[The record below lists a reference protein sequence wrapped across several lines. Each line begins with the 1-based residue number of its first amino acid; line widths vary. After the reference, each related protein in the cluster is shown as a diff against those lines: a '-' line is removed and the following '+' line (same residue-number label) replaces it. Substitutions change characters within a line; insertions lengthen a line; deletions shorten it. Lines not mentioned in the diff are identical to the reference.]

1 MVDVQKLR
9 DQRANI
15 WEQAKS
21 LLDAGLNTA
30 EERESYDRM
39 EADLDQRDEDIER
52 AERASSREQNYSR
65 VDRPGVLFREADR
78 DQDGEAK
85 EISAAFGNFV
95 RNGIAEME
103 TDQRNIMR
111 ARFMTDPAIK
121 NAAGVGSGSAGGY
134 AVPAE
139 WWNRI
144 VEVQTAAS
152 PMLQEAEVITTA
164 TGANLPWPTNDD
176 TGNIGA
182 ILAENT
188 AVTEQDITFGT
199 AALDSY
205 MYTSKMIRASLQFLQ
220 DSSTSEEWL
229 QGKLGTR
236 VGRIL
241 NSHFTVGTG
250 TSQPDGIVTSATVGV
265 TGTGSFASTK
275 GISGDD
281 IIDLTESLGDGYD
294 GAPGLKFMMH
304 KTVRKAIRKLKGT
317 DGQYLWQPALS
328 ADVPSTIASY
338 PFVINNDM
346 PTLAASSKSLLFG
359 DIKAAYVIRIVKGLQ
374 MLRLTERYADY
385 LQVGFLG
392 FERADGTLQDAQA
405 VRVFQTTATA

>member
-15 WEQAKS
+15 WEQAKA

-65 VDRPGVLFREADR
+65 VDRPGVLFREPDR

-241 NSHFTVGTG
+241 NNHFTVGTG